1 VERPAM
7 AGRVVSWPG
16 AGGDVEI
23 VQVVGLAIVSVV
35 LLLVIR
41 QQRPEVAVLLGLAVG
56 LAVFLM
62 VAQRLAAVLD
72 FLRDLA
78 SRAKV
83 DSLYLNTILK
93 IVGIAY
99 MAEIGT
105 QVCHDAGENSVASK
119 VELAGKILILVLA
132 MPIVMAILETIL
144 KVL

>member
-1 VERPAM
+1 M